1 MDLMGN
7 QLGLKNLIV
16 FLREQPVFPKVS
28 VGYSVLA
35 DLVDQGDSE
44 AMPACHM
51 VQGIGMYITFQH
63 QTACYTET

>member
-1 MDLMGN
+1 MGN

-44 AMPACHM
+44 ASACLPYGPGDWH
-51 VQGIGMYITFQH
+51 VHYVSTSDSVL
-63 QTACYTET
+63 Y